1 MNIKKISTI
10 VSCVAFFFVFLG
22 ESVFAKEN
30 LNNENIPHVEYTLEI
45 TDNDTGEKKALAVED
60 EDVKFTMIELDP
72 NLTTFN
78 KNFVIPSSMDIG
90 DDERLYSGY
99 VEIDVSDVLADEFG
113 IQAIQ
118 PLSQSGD
125 SSLTKNQV
133 VIRAGLTFSTNA
145 SKNSIIIHR
154 VNGSTTSSGIYYVV
168 RRNFYW
174 RNPGSGRGAATAP
187 TTNSWDYAVTDYCGT
202 YSSSLW
208 PYALLDTVI
217 DVAGMSGG
225 AETLSVMYSVQP

>member
-78 KNFVIPSSMDIG
+78 KNFVIPSSMDIAW
-90 DDERLYSGY
+90 
-99 VEIDVSDVLADEFG
+99 I
-113 IQAIQ
+113 
-118 PLSQSGD
+118 
-125 SSLTKNQV
+125 
-133 VIRAGLTFSTNA
+133 
-145 SKNSIIIHR
+145 
-154 VNGSTTSSGIYYVV
+154 
-168 RRNFYW
+168 
-174 RNPGSGRGAATAP
+174 PGNT
-187 TTNSWDYAVTDYCGT
+187 
-202 YSSSLW
+202 
-208 PYALLDTVI
+208 
-217 DVAGMSGG
+217 
-225 AETLSVMYSVQP
+225 

>member
-78 KNFVIPSSMDIG
+78 KNFVTPSSMDIG

-99 VEIDVSDVLADEFG
+99 GVPSAYEEFVSIRNRF
-113 IQAIQ
+113 
-118 PLSQSGD
+118 
-125 SSLTKNQV
+125 KNFA
-133 VIRAGLTFSTNA
+133 VILY
-145 SKNSIIIHR
+145 I
-154 VNGSTTSSGIYYVV
+154 
-168 RRNFYW
+168 
-174 RNPGSGRGAATAP
+174 
-187 TTNSWDYAVTDYCGT
+187 
-202 YSSSLW
+202 
-208 PYALLDTVI
+208 
-217 DVAGMSGG
+217 
-225 AETLSVMYSVQP
+225 